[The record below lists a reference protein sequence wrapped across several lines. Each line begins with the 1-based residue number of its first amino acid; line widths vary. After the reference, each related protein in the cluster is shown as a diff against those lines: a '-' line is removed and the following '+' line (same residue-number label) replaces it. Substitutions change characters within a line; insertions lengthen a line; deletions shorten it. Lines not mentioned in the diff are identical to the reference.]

1 MITITLD
8 NNNPKLIKALKS
20 IIECFDVGYK
30 ITNPSSEKITYTKKE
45 FEEKLEHSKKSGVAF
60 EYSNEAHFLD
70 YVNNL

>member
-30 ITNPSSEKITYTKKE
+30 ITNPSSEKIAYTKKE
-45 FEEKLEHSKKSGVAF
+45 FEEKLKHSKKSGIAYEF
-60 EYSNEAHFLD
+60 SNESDFLS
-70 YVNNL
+70 YVNTL